1 LSSTFESLGLAPA
14 LVRVVADE
22 GYTEATPIQTQAI
35 PVILA
40 GRDVLG
46 AAQTGTGKTA
56 AFALPLLQRLT
67 AQPLEKRL
75 PKSVRALILTPTREL
90 AAQVEESVRT
100 YGRHL
105 KVSSTL
111 VYGGVGIN
119 PQIDALK
126 RGVDVL
132 VATPGRLLD
141 HVGQRTVDLKH
152 VEVLILDEA
161 DRMLDMGFIHDI
173 KKVLAILPRERQN
186 LLFSATFSD
195 EIRSLAHGLLRNPA
209 TVEVARR
216 NEASALVT
224 HVVHPVAKER
234 KRELLR
240 DLIVAGDWKQVL
252 VFVRMKHMANR
263 LAEQLVKDGISAA
276 AIHGNKS
283 QGARTRALA
292 GFKDGSVAVLVATDI
307 AARGLDIEQLPHV
320 VNFEL
325 PNVPEDYVHR
335 IGRTGRA
342 GSPGHAVS
350 LLSSDENAF
359 LRDIER
365 VMKRSLPREVVAG
378 FEPGKPGTIV
388 EDEAPQRP
396 PQRGR
401 SAPRGGAPRGGQR
414 GQAKPPQRPQRSH
427 SAPARTANGNGH
439 TAAVKPA
446 PEHAR
451 KPGGNHASTA
461 PRRLDGNGDVDGNVA
476 APAKPGRSGATP
488 HRNSAGHTTP
498 AQPGTDAPR
507 TPRAPSQRG
516 NEARADK
523 RTFDR
528 NGARKNEVTRSNLP
542 PGWPGSNRSR

>member
-1 LSSTFESLGLAPA
+1 MSFTFESLGLADA
-14 LVRVVADE
+14 LVRAVADE
-22 GYTEATPIQTQAI
+22 GYTEATPIQTQSI

-56 AFALPLLQRLT
+56 AFTLPLLQLLA
-67 AQPLEKRL
+67 AQPHERRH

-100 YGRHL
+100 YGRHM
-105 KVSSTL
+105 KVTSTL

-119 PQIDALK
+119 PQIDALR
-126 RGVDVL
+126 RGVDIL

-141 HVGQRTVDLKH
+141 HVGQRTVDLTK
-152 VEVLILDEA
+152 VEILVLDEA

-173 KKVLAILPRERQN
+173 KRVLALLPRVRQN

-195 EIRSLAHGLLRNPA
+195 EIRDLAHGLLRNPA

-224 HVVHPVAKER
+224 HVVHPVARER

-240 DLIVAGDWKQVL
+240 DLIVAGDWQQVL

-263 LAEQLVKDGISAA
+263 LAEQLAKDGIMAA

-292 GFKDGSVAVLVATDI
+292 GFKEGSVRVLVATDI

-350 LLSSDENAF
+350 LLAPDENTF

-365 VMKRSLPREVVAG
+365 LMKRTLPREVVPG
-378 FEPGKPGTIV
+378 FEAGKPGTIV
-388 EDEAPQRP
+388 DDEAPRRP
-396 PQRGR
+396 
-401 SAPRGGAPRGGQR
+401 
-414 GQAKPPQRPQRSH
+414 
-427 SAPARTANGNGH
+427 
-439 TAAVKPA
+439 
-446 PEHAR
+446 
-451 KPGGNHASTA
+451 A
-461 PRRLDGNGDVDGNVA
+461 PRRA
-476 APAKPGRSGATP
+476 QQTARPPRKKPAPAKPHQHTQRRDAGHAQVATPTTAHATPATPKNRGQHQGKSSNGAAPKPPQSGAQRHNP
-488 HRNSAGHTTP
+488 
-498 AQPGTDAPR
+498 QPDNKVHAPR
-507 TPRAPSQRG
+507 G
-516 NEARADK
+516 DK
-523 RTFDR
+523 RAAGRD
-528 NGARKNEVTRSNLP
+528 GAQKVDTSVRSSLP
-542 PGWPGSNRSR
+542 PGWPRSSRGR

>member
-1 LSSTFESLGLAPA
+1 LSSTFESLGLTAA
-14 LVRVVADE
+14 LVRAVADE
-22 GYTEATPIQTQAI
+22 GYTETTPIQTQAI

-56 AFALPLLQRLT
+56 AFALPLLQRFS
-67 AQPLEKRL
+67 AQPHERRQ

-100 YGRHL
+100 YGRHV
-105 KVSSTL
+105 KVTSTL

-126 RGVDVL
+126 RGVDIL

-141 HVGQRTVDLKH
+141 HVGQRTVDLTK
-152 VEVLILDEA
+152 VEVLVLDEA

-173 KKVLAILPRERQN
+173 KRVLALLPRQRQN

-195 EIRSLAHGLLRNPA
+195 EIRDLAHGLLRNPA

-224 HVVHPVAKER
+224 HVVHPVARER

-240 DLIVAGDWKQVL
+240 DLVVAGDWQQVL

-263 LAEQLVKDGISAA
+263 LAEQLTKDGISAA

-292 GFKDGSVAVLVATDI
+292 DFKQGTVRVLVATDI

-350 LLSSDENAF
+350 LVSADESTF

-365 VMKRSLPREVVAG
+365 VMKRTLPREVVPG
-378 FEPGKPGTIV
+378 FEAGKPGTIV
-388 EDEAPQRP
+388 EEEQPRRPAQRRAPQKAR
-396 PQRGR
+396 PQRG
-401 SAPRGGAPRGGQR
+401 Q
-414 GQAKPPQRPQRSH
+414 K
-427 SAPARTANGNGH
+427 
-439 TAAVKPA
+439 
-446 PEHAR
+446 
-451 KPGGNHASTA
+451 
-461 PRRLDGNGDVDGNVA
+461 
-476 APAKPGRSGATP
+476 APAKPKQPGARHDAAHARVSTAQSTRTKPATPAKDRSTQQAAKNGNRTASNSSNGSQQATPSPAPETGTPTHAPRRDKRPADRSGA
-488 HRNSAGHTTP
+488 RSV
-498 AQPGTDAPR
+498 DA
-507 TPRAPSQRG
+507 A
-516 NEARADK
+516 
-523 RTFDR
+523 
-528 NGARKNEVTRSNLP
+528 VRSNLP
-542 PGWPGSNRSR
+542 PGWPGSSRGR